1 MENETKNTTLENFAP
16 TETDL
21 DFKPDT
27 SIPDTEPEDELGPG
41 AEPEP
46 EDVPG
51 PGAKTGAEQEETEEK
66 QDKGQSEPEE
76 EPEEDPIKVL
86 LTNYEP
92 SENQSSSRGGLL

>member
-1 MENETKNTTLENFAP
+1 MLENDGKNDTYENFTL

-27 SIPDTEPEDELGPG
+27 SIPDTEPED
-41 AEPEP
+41 
-46 EDVPG
+46 VPG
-51 PGAKTGAEQEETEEK
+51 PGAKTGAEQEETGEK
-66 QDKGQSEPEE
+66 QDKGHSDPEE

-92 SENQSSSRGGLL
+92 SENQSSSRSELL